1 MTFFCRTHM
10 QLLSFC
16 LLSGTSYLF
25 NIANPTESTEGF
37 EVFMIVFAHLDDS
50 CVLLFKHTI
59 HIPEL
64 V

>member
-1 MTFFCRTHM
+1 M